1 VGVWM
6 IRGDDEAL
14 VAAKLHDQVHRLVGG
29 GDRSMMVDEFVGEE
43 YQLSAVVD
51 AAQTPPFLTD
61 RRVVVARDI
70 GRFGAELLA
79 PLVAYVSDPMPST
92 ELLMTTTGGRLP
104 KALLDALK
112 AQGAEVIDADPPQR
126 ARDRQGWYDEQFAAA
141 GLRIDAGA
149 KSAIIA
155 GLGEDLGRLGSL
167 CATLSSS
174 FDEHRR
180 LTLADVE
187 PFLGP
192 AGSVVPWELTDAID
206 RGDTAGALDRLT
218 RMMGAG
224 ERHSLQIM
232 AVLHS
237 HYTRMLRLDGTHA
250 TDEASA
256 AAVLGIKGSTYPA
269 RKALDQLRRLG
280 SGGLQRGVALL
291 AAADLD
297 LRGAVDWPP
306 EMVVEL
312 LVARLSKL
320 AAPARR

>member
-1 VGVWM
+1 M

-14 VAAKLHDQVHRLVGG
+14 VAAKLHDLVHRLVGM
-29 GDRSMMVDEFVGEE
+29 GDRSMMVDEFVGDE
-43 YQLSAVVD
+43 YQLSSVID
-51 AAQTPPFLTD
+51 SAQTPPFLTD
-61 RRVVVARDI
+61 RRVVVARDL
-70 GRFGAELLA
+70 GRFSAELLT
-79 PLVAYVSDPMPST
+79 PLVAYIGDPMLST
-92 ELLMTTTGGRLP
+92 DLVVTTTSGRLP
-104 KALLDALK
+104 KGLLDALK
-112 AQGAEVIDADPPQR
+112 VQGADVIDADPPQR

-141 GLRIDAGA
+141 GVRVDAPA
-149 KSAIIA
+149 KAAIIA
-155 GLGEDLGRLGSL
+155 VLGEDLGRVGAL
-167 CATLSSS
+167 CATLASS

-232 AVLHS
+232 AVLHN
-237 HYTRMLRLDGTHA
+237 HYARMLRLDGTDA

-256 AAVLGIKGSTYPA
+256 AAVLGIKGSTFPA
-269 RKALDQLRRLG
+269 RKALDQWRRLG
-280 SGGLQRGVALL
+280 SPGVHRAIALL

-297 LRGAVDWPP
+297 LRGAVDWPG

-312 LVARLSKL
+312 LVARLSRL
-320 AAPARR
+320 VAPARR